1 MLVALL
7 AALLPLFSPADAAP
21 AEPFGVLLELG
32 APARGADAHHSAWPT
47 GVWPTGAAFDPV
59 RDSLATYYA
68 RQDTS
73 GVERLFR
80 RHAQTQEQ
88 KLLCRYRL
96 FPMTLDDGYLDDIPS
111 ERGVTSARQ
120 LSLIAAMWAYKAA
133 NGPAWSLPRYGRRS
147 ERILNQALARDAEEP
162 YALLIQGQSLL
173 YKPRLFGGNASEAQA
188 TFEQLR
194 TVLRSRR
201 APGIHPF
208 EAEVWIWMAVRK
220 QDRAEGARLQRRLL
234 ARNPPALF
242 RTFLTD
248 PPS

>member
-7 AALLPLFSPADAAP
+7 AALLTFVAPADP
-21 AEPFGVLLELG
+21 TPLSPFAGGLG
-32 APARGADAHHSAWPT
+32 TPT
-47 GVWPTGAAFDPV
+47 DPV
-59 RDSLATYYA
+59 RDSLAVYYA

-80 RHAQTQEQ
+80 RHARTREQ
-88 KLLCRYRL
+88 RLLCRYRL
-96 FPMTLDDGYLDDIPS
+96 FPMTLDDGYLADIPS

-120 LSLIAAMWAYKAA
+120 LSLIAALWAYKAA
-133 NGPAWSLPRYGRRS
+133 NGPAWALPRYGRRS
-147 ERILNQALARDAEEP
+147 ERVLELALARDADEP
-162 YALLIQGQSLL
+162 YALLVKGQSLL
-173 YKPRLFGGNASEAQA
+173 YKPRLFGGDPAEAQR

-201 APGIHPF
+201 TPGIHPF

-220 QDRAEGARLQRRLL
+220 QDRAQGARLQRRLL

-242 RTFLTD
+242 RTFLTY

>member
-7 AALLPLFSPADAAP
+7 AALLPLLAPADASAP
-21 AEPFGVLLELG
+21 GVPSGDTAVATLRPAA
-32 APARGADAHHSAWPT
+32 APP
-47 GVWPTGAAFDPV
+47 DPV
-59 RDSLATYYA
+59 RDSLSTYYA

-73 GVERLFR
+73 GVERLYQ
-80 RHAQTQEQ
+80 RHARTREQ
-88 KLLCRYRL
+88 QLLCLYRL
-96 FPMTLDDGYLDDIPS
+96 FPMTLDAGYLDDIPS

-120 LSLIAAMWAYKAA
+120 LSLIAALWAYKAA
-133 NGPAWSLPRYGRRS
+133 HGPAWALPRYGRRS
-147 ERILNQALARDAEEP
+147 ERILDLALARDPDEP
-162 YALLIQGQSLL
+162 YALLVKGQSLL
-173 YKPRLFGGNASEAQA
+173 YKPRVFGGDAAEAQR
-188 TFEQLR
+188 TFERLR
-194 TVLRSRR
+194 TVLRGRR
-201 APGIHPF
+201 APGLHPF